1 MAIEIFDLAIG
12 NGDFSVRYVM
22 LCKRLPKG
30 YIFGSFPHM
39 QMCSELSS
47 ISQVVALAVLF
58 WHASRSGRPDLSR
71 GRAKSRVGAEDRKRK
86 LGLGQKDSCCMAD
99 ECWCPVST
107 RFCCEVWRALKTYRL
122 QTTWKLVRVV
132 CIVWSHSKELSVL
145 EVGWRDVKK
154 PGTTFHKCQMS
165 GPQREVAQHHQVY
178 WHMTILSL
186 PKNNSMN
193 HRSIESSPA
202 ICFGIWRSQ
211 DR

>member
-1 MAIEIFDLAIG
+1 
-12 NGDFSVRYVM
+12 
-22 LCKRLPKG
+22 
-30 YIFGSFPHM
+30 
-39 QMCSELSS
+39 MCSELSS

-186 PKNNSMN
+186 PKTIQWIIVPSN
-193 HRSIESSPA
+193 HLQLFVLGFDDLRIDSWR
-202 ICFGIWRSQ
+202 FIWYIYKNCI
-211 DR
+211 